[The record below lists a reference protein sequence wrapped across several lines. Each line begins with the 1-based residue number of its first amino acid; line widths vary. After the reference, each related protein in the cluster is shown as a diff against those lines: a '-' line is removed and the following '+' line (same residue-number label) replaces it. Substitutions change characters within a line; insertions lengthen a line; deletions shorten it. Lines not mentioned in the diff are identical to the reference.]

1 MAGETI
7 ITVVGNLTADPE
19 VRTLS
24 NGSAVASFTIASTP
38 RTFNRNTNQFED
50 GPALFM
56 RCSAWRDL
64 AEHCANSLS
73 KGMRVIAQGRLSQ
86 RSYQAQD
93 GSNRTVVELTIDEIG
108 PSLRYATAQVTRQS
122 SATGFAGG
130 ARAMGAAG
138 ASGFGSGASGA
149 GAMGAG
155 AYQGGGYAGGAN
167 YAANQAANHA
177 AQANQ
182 AASRAQSANATAADP
197 WSAAGPTNDAFTTF
211 GAGADFGTSS
221 DFGADAEEPEF

>member
-64 AEHCANSLS
+64 AEHCTNSLS

-93 GSNRTVVELTIDEIG
+93 GSNRTVVELTVDEIG

-138 ASGFGSGASGA
+138 AGFGSGSGS
-149 GAMGAG
+149 GSG